1 MKNEKIDMSRESDA
15 FRVSQDGVYIITG
28 TNSRHGITVSA
39 GINATIVLQNANLCD
54 PGNMGVAF
62 HIAENCHI
70 TVVLE
75 GNNILHSGREMA
87 AIQSRKNS
95 VLIIKG
101 DGKLVA
107 YGGEGAAGIGC
118 GYATECGD
126 IIIVSGII
134 EAYAGY
140 QHETSWRAGSAG
152 IGGAGQYAGRKS
164 KCGNITI
171 AGGKIIAK
179 CDKGNWDI
187 GPGDE
192 GTCGSVKVDKNVI
205 APGVR
210 VYDSDAPE
218 PTHTPDPTPA
228 PTPNPA
234 PAPTPHFGTEQY
246 GDLKHIPIPNAG
258 LVILSPFFP
267 KLFMRLGMLSQ
278 DYRSFNSN
286 ESKVRAIFILQRLI
300 TNEDREYNE
309 KELFLN
315 RLLVNYFSDEPLPRR
330 LELNQDE
337 LNAIDSLLEI
347 AKMSW
352 SKMRSTSMRAFQE
365 AFLSRNGS
373 IEKTEREW
381 TLTVEE
387 RAYDILLDSIPWSYK
402 LMRLP
407 WMDNM
412 LRVNWR

>member
-1 MKNEKIDMSRESDA
+1 MKNEKIDMSRESDT
-15 FRVSQDGVYIITG
+15 FRVSQEGMYIITG

-39 GINATIVLQNANLCD
+39 GVRATIVLQNANLCD
-54 PGNMGVAF
+54 PENMGVAF

-70 TVVLE
+70 TVILE

-95 VLIIKG
+95 ILTIKG
-101 DGKLVA
+101 DGKLIA

-126 IIIVSGII
+126 IIIESGTI

-171 AGGKIIAK
+171 LGGKIIAK
-179 CDKGNWDI
+179 RDKGNWDI

-192 GTCGSVKVDKNVI
+192 GTCGNVKVNKNAI
-205 APGVR
+205 ASSMC
-210 VYDSDAPE
+210 VYGFATSE
-218 PTHTPDPTPA
+218 PTHTPIPIPDPEP
-228 PTPNPA
+228 
-234 PAPTPHFGTEQY
+234 TEQY

-258 LVILSPFFP
+258 LIILCPFLP
-267 KLFMRLGMLSQ
+267 MLFMRLNMLSE
-278 DYRSFNSN
+278 DRRSFNSN

-300 TNEDREYNE
+300 ANEDKEYDE
-309 KELFLN
+309 KDLFLN
-315 RLLVNYFSDEPLPRR
+315 RLLINYPSNESLPKR
-330 LELNQDE
+330 LELNQNE
-337 LNAIDSLLEI
+337 LSTIDSLLEA
-347 AKMSW
+347 AKTNW
-352 SKMRSTSMRAFQE
+352 EKMRNTSMRGFQE
-365 AFLSRNGS
+365 AFLRRAGF

-402 LMRLP
+402 LVRLP
-407 WMDNM
+407 WMENI
-412 LRVNWR
+412 LKVNWR

>member
-39 GINATIVLQNANLCD
+39 GVHATIILQNANLCD
-54 PGNMGVAF
+54 PENMGVAF
-62 HIAENCHI
+62 HIAEDCHV
-70 TVVLE
+70 TVILE

-87 AIQSRKNS
+87 AIQSRKQS

-126 IIIVSGII
+126 IIIESGTI

-152 IGGAGQYAGRKS
+152 IGGAGQYVGRKS

-171 AGGKIIAK
+171 TGGKIIAK
-179 CDKGNWDI
+179 RDKGNWDI

-210 VYDSDAPE
+210 VYD
-218 PTHTPDPTPA
+218 
-228 PTPNPA
+228 
-234 PAPTPHFGTEQY
+234 PHLGTEQY
-246 GDLKHIPIPNAG
+246 RDLKYVPIPNAG
-258 LVILSPFFP
+258 LAILSPFLP
-267 KLFMRLGMLSQ
+267 MLFMRLNMLSQ
-278 DYRSFNSN
+278 DRRSFNSN

-300 TNEDREYNE
+300 ANEDREYDE
-309 KELFLN
+309 KDLFLN
-315 RLLVNYFSDEPLPRR
+315 RLLINYPSNEPLPKRV
-330 LELNQDE
+330 ELNQDE
-337 LNAIDSLLEI
+337 LNTIDSLLET
-347 AKMSW
+347 AKTNW
-352 SKMRSTSMRAFQE
+352 SKMRNTSIRALQE
-365 AFLSRNGS
+365 SFLNRAGF
-373 IEKTEREW
+373 IEKTEWEC

-402 LMRLP
+402 LVRLP
-407 WMDNM
+407 WMENI
-412 LRVNWR
+412 LKVNWR

>member
-1 MKNEKIDMSRESDA
+1 
-15 FRVSQDGVYIITG
+15 
-28 TNSRHGITVSA
+28 
-39 GINATIVLQNANLCD
+39 
-54 PGNMGVAF
+54 
-62 HIAENCHI
+62 
-70 TVVLE
+70 
-75 GNNILHSGREMA
+75 
-87 AIQSRKNS
+87 
-95 VLIIKG
+95 
-101 DGKLVA
+101 
-107 YGGEGAAGIGC
+107 
-118 GYATECGD
+118 
-126 IIIVSGII
+126 
-134 EAYAGY
+134 
-140 QHETSWRAGSAG
+140 
-152 IGGAGQYAGRKS
+152 
-164 KCGNITI
+164 
-171 AGGKIIAK
+171 
-179 CDKGNWDI
+179 
-187 GPGDE
+187 
-192 GTCGSVKVDKNVI
+192 
-205 APGVR
+205 
-210 VYDSDAPE
+210 
-218 PTHTPDPTPA
+218 
-228 PTPNPA
+228 
-234 PAPTPHFGTEQY
+234 
-246 GDLKHIPIPNAG
+246 
-258 LVILSPFFP
+258 
-267 KLFMRLGMLSQ
+267 MRLGMLSQ

>member
-39 GINATIVLQNANLCD
+39 GVHATIILQNANLCD
-54 PGNMGVAF
+54 PENMGVAF
-62 HIAENCHI
+62 HIAEDCHI
-70 TVVLE
+70 TVILE
-75 GNNILHSGREMA
+75 GNNTLHSGREMA
-87 AIQSRKNS
+87 AIQSRKQS

-126 IIIVSGII
+126 ITIESGTI

-171 AGGKIIAK
+171 TGGKIIAK

-192 GTCGSVKVDKNVI
+192 GTCGSVKVDENVI

-210 VYDSDAPE
+210 VYGS
-218 PTHTPDPTPA
+218 HL
-228 PTPNPA
+228 
-234 PAPTPHFGTEQY
+234 GTEQY
-246 GDLKHIPIPNAG
+246 RDLKHVPISNAG
-258 LVILSPFFP
+258 LVILSPFLP
-267 KLFMRLGMLSQ
+267 MLFMRLNMLSQ
-278 DYRSFNSN
+278 DRRSFNSN
-286 ESKVRAIFILQRLI
+286 ESKVRAIFILQHLI
-300 TNEDREYNE
+300 ANEDREYDE
-309 KELFLN
+309 KDLFLN
-315 RLLVNYFSDEPLPRR
+315 RLLINYPSNEPLPKR
-330 LELNQDE
+330 LELNQNE
-337 LNAIDSLLEI
+337 LKTIDSLLEA
-347 AKMSW
+347 AKANW
-352 SKMRSTSMRAFQE
+352 SKMRNTSMRAFQE
-365 AFLSRNGS
+365 SFLNRAGV
-373 IEKTEREW
+373 IEKTEWEW

-387 RAYDILLDSIPWSYK
+387 RAYDVLLDSIPWSYK
-402 LMRLP
+402 LVRFP
-407 WMDNM
+407 WMNNM
-412 LRVNWR
+412 LKVNWR